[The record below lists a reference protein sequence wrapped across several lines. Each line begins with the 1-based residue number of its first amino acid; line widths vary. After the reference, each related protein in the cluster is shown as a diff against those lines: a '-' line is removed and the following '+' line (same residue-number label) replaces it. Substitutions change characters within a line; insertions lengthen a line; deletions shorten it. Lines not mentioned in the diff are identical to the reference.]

1 MSARSLHTSLQLPR
15 AIEELLRRS
24 PVLFTAA
31 VAHVALLVLLLG
43 VAPLD
48 ARLVLGVNPWL
59 KPAKFAASIAIY
71 LLTINWLVGDVAL
84 PPRGRKAVVW
94 GTVAMVSF
102 EMIAIAMQAA
112 RGVASHF
119 NKSSLFDGAVFALM
133 GVAILVNTGLAAY
146 LASRFW
152 TTRPP
157 LPAPYL
163 WGIRL
168 GFVLF
173 LLACAE
179 GGFMSEHNNAHSVG
193 VADGG
198 PGLPIVNWS
207 TRGGDLR
214 AAHFFGMHGLQAAP
228 LFGAWLSARASGSA
242 PRTRRAVR
250 WVIAFGVVYG
260 AVALG
265 LFLMALAGQPLIR
278 M

>member
-15 AIEELLRRS
+15 PIEELLRRS

-31 VAHVALLVLLLG
+31 AVHVALLVLLLG

-48 ARLVLGVNPWL
+48 ARLVTGLNPWI

-84 PPRGRKAVVW
+84 PPRGRRAVVW

-102 EMIAIAMQAA
+102 EMLAIVMQAA

-119 NKSSLFDGAVFALM
+119 NQSSLFDGAVFALM
-133 GVAILVNTGLAAY
+133 GIAILVNTGLAGY

-168 GFVLF
+168 GFLLF
-173 LLACAE
+173 MLACAE
-179 GGFMSEHNNAHSVG
+179 GGFMSEQNAHSVG

-214 AAHFFGMHGLQAAP
+214 AAHFFGMHALQAVP

-242 PRTRRAVR
+242 SRTRRAVR

-260 AVALG
+260 VAALG

>member
-1 MSARSLHTSLQLPR
+1 MSARSLHTSRELPR
-15 AIEELLRRS
+15 SIEELLRRS

-31 VAHVALLVLLLG
+31 AVHVALLVLLLG

-48 ARLVLGVNPWL
+48 ARLVLGVNPWI

-84 PPRGRKAVVW
+84 PPRGRRAVVW
-94 GTVAMVSF
+94 GTVALVSF

-119 NKSSLFDGAVFALM
+119 NQSSLFDGAVFALM
-133 GVAILVNTGLAAY
+133 GIAILVNTGLAAY

-152 TTRPP
+152 TTRPS
-157 LPAPYL
+157 LPVPYL

-168 GFVLF
+168 GLLVF

-179 GGFMSEHNNAHSVG
+179 GAFMSTQSAHSVG

-214 AAHFFGMHGLQAAP
+214 TAHFFGMHGLQAVP
-228 LFGAWLSARASGSA
+228 LFGYWLSARASGSA
-242 PRTRRAVR
+242 SRTRRAVR
-250 WVIAFGVVYG
+250 WVIAFGVLYG

>member
-1 MSARSLHTSLQLPR
+1 MSARSLSTSLQLPR
-15 AIEELLRRS
+15 SIEELLRRS

-31 VAHVALLVLLLG
+31 VAHVALLVLLLA

-48 ARLVLGVNPWL
+48 ARLVMGVNPWI
-59 KPAKFAASIAIY
+59 KPGKFAASIAVY

-84 PPRGRKAVVW
+84 PPRGRRAVVW
-94 GTVAMVSF
+94 GTAALVSF
-102 EMIAIAMQAA
+102 EMIAITAQAA

-119 NKSSLFDGAVFALM
+119 NQSTPFDGVIFALM
-133 GVAILVNTGLAAY
+133 GIAILVNTALAAY
-146 LASRFW
+146 LAYRFW

-168 GFVLF
+168 GLLLFV
-173 LLACAE
+173 LACAE
-179 GGFMSEHNNAHSVG
+179 GGFMSAHNAHSVG

-198 PGLPIVNWS
+198 PGLPVVNWS

-214 AAHFFGMHGLQAAP
+214 IAHFFGMHALQAVP
-228 LFGAWLSARASGSA
+228 LFGTWLSARASGSA
-242 PRTRRAVR
+242 TRTRRAVR
-250 WVIAFGVVYG
+250 WVLAFGVAYG
-260 AVALG
+260 AVALA
-265 LFLMALAGQPLIR
+265 LFLTALAGRPLIR

>member
-1 MSARSLHTSLQLPR
+1 MSARSLHASRELPR
-15 AIEELLRRS
+15 SIEELLRRS

-31 VAHVALLVLLLG
+31 AVHVALLVLLLG

-48 ARLVLGVNPWL
+48 ARLVMGVNPWI

-84 PPRGRKAVVW
+84 PPRGRRAVVW
-94 GTVAMVSF
+94 GTVATVSF
-102 EMIAIAMQAA
+102 EMVAIAMQAG

-119 NKSSLFDGAVFALM
+119 NQSSLFDGAVFALM
-133 GVAILVNTGLAAY
+133 GIAILVNTGLAGY

-168 GFVLF
+168 GFLLF

-179 GGFMSEHNNAHSVG
+179 GGFMSEHNAHSVG

-198 PGLPIVNWS
+198 PGLPLVDWS

-214 AAHFFGMHGLQAAP
+214 TAHFFGMHGLQAVP

-242 PRTRRAVR
+242 SRTRRAVR

>member
-1 MSARSLHTSLQLPR
+1 MSARSLSPSLSLPR
-15 AIEELLRRS
+15 SIEELLRRS
-24 PVLFTAA
+24 PVLFMAA
-31 VAHVALLVLLLG
+31 AAHVALLVVLLAA
-43 VAPLD
+43 APLD
-48 ARLVLGVNPWL
+48 ARLVMGVNPWI

-84 PPRGRKAVVW
+84 PPRGRRAVVW

-102 EMIAIAMQAA
+102 EMIAITAQAA

-119 NKSSLFDGAVFALM
+119 NQSTLFDGAVFALM
-133 GVAILVNTGLAAY
+133 GIAILVNTALAAY
-146 LASRFW
+146 LATRFW
-152 TTRPP
+152 ATRPP

-168 GFVLF
+168 GLLLF

-179 GGFMSEHNNAHSVG
+179 GGFMSTYNAHSVG

-198 PGLPIVNWS
+198 PGLPAVNWS

-214 AAHFFGMHGLQAAP
+214 IAHFFGMHALQAVP
-228 LFGAWLSARASGSA
+228 LVGYWLSARAPGSG
-242 PRTRRAVR
+242 PRTRRAVG
-250 WVIAFGVVYG
+250 WVVAFGIGYG
-260 AVALG
+260 AVALA
-265 LFLMALAGQPLIR
+265 LFLTALAGRPLIR

>member
-1 MSARSLHTSLQLPR
+1 MSARSLRTSLQLPR

-94 GTVAMVSF
+94 GTVATVSF

-119 NKSSLFDGAVFALM
+119 NRSSLFDGVVFALM

-214 AAHFFGMHGLQAAP
+214 AAHFFGMHGLQAVP

-242 PRTRRAVR
+242 PRTRRATR
-250 WVIAFGVVYG
+250 WVIAFGVAYG

>member
-1 MSARSLHTSLQLPR
+1 MSTSRELPR
-15 AIEELLRRS
+15 SIEELLRRS

-31 VAHVALLVLLLG
+31 AVHVALLVLLLG

-48 ARLVLGVNPWL
+48 ARLVLGVNPWI
-59 KPAKFAASIAIY
+59 KPAKFAASIAVY
-71 LLTINWLVGDVAL
+71 LLTINWLIGDVTL
-84 PPRGRKAVVW
+84 PPRGRRAVVW

-102 EMIAIAMQAA
+102 EMIAITAQAA

-119 NKSSLFDGAVFALM
+119 NQSSPFDGAVFALM
-133 GVAILVNTGLAAY
+133 GIAILVNTALAAY
-146 LASRFW
+146 LAYGFW

-168 GFVLF
+168 GLLLF

-179 GGFMSEHNNAHSVG
+179 GAFMSTHNAHSVG

-214 AAHFFGMHGLQAAP
+214 TAHFFGMHALQAVP
-228 LFGAWLSARASGSA
+228 LIGHWLSGWASKSP
-242 PRTRRAVR
+242 PRTRRAAR
-250 WVIAFGVVYG
+250 WVLAFGVGYG

-265 LFLMALAGQPLIR
+265 LFLMALAGRPLIR
-278 M
+278 L

>member
-1 MSARSLHTSLQLPR
+1 MNARSMSTSFQLPR
-15 AIEELLRRS
+15 SIEELLRRS

-31 VAHVALLVLLLG
+31 AVHLALLVLLLG
-43 VAPLD
+43 LASLD
-48 ARLVLGVNPWL
+48 ERLVLGVNAWI
-59 KPAKFAASIAIY
+59 KPAKFAASIAVY
-71 LLTINWLVGDVAL
+71 LLTINWLIGDVAL
-84 PPRGRKAVVW
+84 PPRGRRAVVW

-102 EMIAIAMQAA
+102 EMVAISMQAA

-119 NKSSLFDGAVFALM
+119 NDSSPFDAAVFALM
-133 GVAILVNTGLAAY
+133 GIAILANTALAAY
-146 LASRFW
+146 LAHRFW

-168 GFVLF
+168 GLAVF

-179 GGFMSEHNNAHSVG
+179 GAFMSTQSAHSVG

-214 AAHFFGMHGLQAAP
+214 AAHFFGMHGLQAIP
-228 LFGAWLSARASGSA
+228 LVGYWLSARGSGPAS
-242 PRTRRAVR
+242 RTKRAAR
-250 WVIAFGVVYG
+250 WVIAAGVVYG

-265 LFLMALAGQPLIR
+265 LFLMALAGRPLIR

>member
-1 MSARSLHTSLQLPR
+1 MSARSLRTSLQLPR

-94 GTVAMVSF
+94 GTVATVSF
-102 EMIAIAMQAA
+102 EMVAIAMQAA

-119 NKSSLFDGAVFALM
+119 NRSSLFDGVVFALM

-214 AAHFFGMHGLQAAP
+214 AAHFFGMHGLQAVP

-242 PRTRRAVR
+242 PRTRRATR
-250 WVIAFGVVYG
+250 WVIAFGVAYG

>member
-1 MSARSLHTSLQLPR
+1 MSARSVTTSLQLPR
-15 AIEELLRRS
+15 SIEELLRRS
-24 PVLFTAA
+24 PVLFAA
-31 VAHVALLVLLLG
+31 AAAHVALLVLLLA

-48 ARLVLGVNPWL
+48 ARLVMGVNPWI

-84 PPRGRKAVVW
+84 PPRGRRAVVW

-102 EMIAIAMQAA
+102 EMIAITAQAA

-119 NKSSLFDGAVFALM
+119 NQSTLFDGAVFTLM
-133 GVAILVNTGLAAY
+133 GIAILVNTALAAY
-146 LASRFW
+146 LAYRFW
-152 TTRPP
+152 ATRPP

-168 GFVLF
+168 GLLLF

-179 GGFMSEHNNAHSVG
+179 GGFMSAHNAHSVG

-198 PGLPIVNWS
+198 SGLPVVNWS

-214 AAHFFGMHGLQAAP
+214 IAHFFGMHALQAVP
-228 LFGAWLSARASGSA
+228 LVGYWLAARASGPA
-242 PRTRRAVR
+242 PRMRRAVR
-250 WVIAFGVVYG
+250 WVIAFGVAYG
-260 AVALG
+260 AVALA
-265 LFLMALAGQPLIR
+265 LFLTALAGRPLIR

>member
-1 MSARSLHTSLQLPR
+1 MSARSLSPSLSLPR
-15 AIEELLRRS
+15 SIEELLRRS
-24 PVLFTAA
+24 PVLFMAA
-31 VAHVALLVLLLG
+31 AAHVALLVVLLA

-48 ARLVLGVNPWL
+48 ARLVMGVNPWI

-71 LLTINWLVGDVAL
+71 LLTINWLVGDIAL

-102 EMIAIAMQAA
+102 EMIAITAQAA

-119 NKSSLFDGAVFALM
+119 NQSTLFDGAVFALM
-133 GVAILVNTGLAAY
+133 GIAILVNTALAAY
-146 LASRFW
+146 LAYRFW
-152 TTRPP
+152 ATRPP

-168 GFVLF
+168 GLVLF

-179 GGFMSEHNNAHSVG
+179 GGFMSAHNAHSVG

-198 PGLPIVNWS
+198 PGLPAVNWS

-214 AAHFFGMHGLQAAP
+214 IAHFFGMHALQAVP
-228 LFGAWLSARASGSA
+228 LVGYWLSTRASGSG
-242 PRTRRAVR
+242 PRTRRAVG
-250 WVIAFGVVYG
+250 WVIAFGVAYG
-260 AVALG
+260 AVALA
-265 LFLMALAGQPLIR
+265 LFVTALAGRPLIR
-278 M
+278 I

>member
-1 MSARSLHTSLQLPR
+1 MRARSASTPLKLPR
-15 AIEELLRRS
+15 SIEELLRRS
-24 PVLFTAA
+24 PVLFMAA
-31 VAHVALLVLLLG
+31 VAHVALLVVLLG

-48 ARLVLGVNPWL
+48 ARLVLGVNPWI

-71 LLTINWLVGDVAL
+71 LLTINWLIGDVTL
-84 PPRGRKAVVW
+84 PPRGRRAVVW

-119 NKSSLFDGAVFALM
+119 NRTTPFDVAVFALM
-133 GVAILVNTGLAAY
+133 GIAILVNTALAAY
-146 LASRFW
+146 LAYRFW

-168 GFVLF
+168 GFLLF

-179 GGFMSEHNNAHSVG
+179 GGFMSTLDAHSVG

-214 AAHFFGMHGLQAAP
+214 TAHFFGMHALQAAP
-228 LFGAWLSARASGSA
+228 LFGYWLSAWASGSA
-242 PRTRRAVR
+242 SRTQRAVR
-250 WVIAFGVVYG
+250 WVVAFGVGYG

-265 LFLMALAGQPLIR
+265 LFLAALAGQPLIR